1 MMYHIYMNTL
11 KKKPIQIYIET
22 KQAKVLDALAHKKGV
37 ARSEIIRL
45 SLDRDLS
52 ELPIEDDPAMNVIG
66 LGKSGKTDLAEKH
79 DKYYIRHISGKK
91 KIKDGS

>member
-1 MMYHIYMNTL
+1 
-11 KKKPIQIYIET
+11 
-22 KQAKVLDALAHKKGV
+22 
-37 ARSEIIRL
+37 
-45 SLDRDLS
+45 
-52 ELPIEDDPAMNVIG
+52 MNVIG

>member
-1 MMYHIYMNTL
+1 MNTL
-11 KKKPIQIYIET
+11 KKKPIQIYIEP
-22 KQAKVLDALAHKKGV
+22 KQEKVLDALAHKKGV

-45 SLDRDLS
+45 SLDRYLS
-52 ELPIEDDPAMNVIG
+52 ELPIEDDPAMNVVS
-66 LGKSGKTDLAEKH
+66 LGKSGKKDLAEKH

>member
-1 MMYHIYMNTL
+1 MNTL

-45 SLDRDLS
+45 SLDRYLS

-66 LGKSGKTDLAEKH
+66 LGKSGKTDLSEKH
-79 DKYYIRHISGKK
+79 DEYYIKHLSGKK

>member
-1 MMYHIYMNTL
+1 M
-11 KKKPIQIYIET
+11 
-22 KQAKVLDALAHKKGV
+22 LD
-37 ARSEIIRL
+37 IIFIRY
-45 SLDRDLS
+45 LS

-79 DKYYIRHISGKK
+79 DKYYIKHISGKK

>member
-1 MMYHIYMNTL
+1 MNSL
-11 KKKPIQIYIET
+11 KKKPIQIYIEP
-22 KQAKVLDALAHKKGV
+22 KQEKALDALAHKKGV

-45 SLDRDLS
+45 SLDRYLS
-52 ELPIEDDPAMNVIG
+52 ELPIEDDPAMDVIG

-79 DKYYIRHISGKK
+79 DTYYIKHISGKK

>member
-1 MMYHIYMNTL
+1 MDSL
-11 KKKPIQIYIET
+11 KKKPIQLYIEP
-22 KQAKVLDALAHKKGV
+22 KQEKALDALAHKKGV

-45 SLDRDLS
+45 SLDRYLS

-79 DKYYIRHISGKK
+79 DKYYIKHISGKK
-91 KIKDGS
+91 KIKNGS

>member
-1 MMYHIYMNTL
+1 MNPL

-45 SLDRDLS
+45 SLDRYLS
-52 ELPIEDDPAMNVIG
+52 ELPIEDDPAMNVVS

>member
-1 MMYHIYMNTL
+1 MDSL
-11 KKKPIQIYIET
+11 KKKPIQLYIEP
-22 KQAKVLDALAHKKGV
+22 KQEKALYALAHKKGV

-45 SLDRDLS
+45 SLDRYLS

-79 DKYYIRHISGKK
+79 DKYYIKHISGKK
-91 KIKDGS
+91 KIKNGS

>member
-1 MMYHIYMNTL
+1 VNPL

-45 SLDRDLS
+45 SLDRYLS

-66 LGKSGKTDLAEKH
+66 LEKSGKTDDKH
-79 DKYYIRHISGKK
+79 FQTMGF
-91 KIKDGS
+91 